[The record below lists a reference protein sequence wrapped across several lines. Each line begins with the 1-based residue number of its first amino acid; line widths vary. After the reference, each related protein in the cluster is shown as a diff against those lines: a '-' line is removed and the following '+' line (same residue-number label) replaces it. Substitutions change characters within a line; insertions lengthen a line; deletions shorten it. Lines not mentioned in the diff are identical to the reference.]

1 MKSTERAPRMRTES
15 NWLRYTFTEEEIAN
29 FSRKLAEETQ
39 LLESAEAE
47 KKVAVAQ
54 FSERIA
60 RHKGTSSG
68 AARNICMGYEMRM
81 VECDVILDT
90 PTVGAARVIRK
101 DTGEVVKERAMS
113 SEEMQL
119 ELELGRAATKGKT

>member
-1 MKSTERAPRMRTES
+1 MKIARPIRKET
-15 NWLRYTFTEEEIAN
+15 NWMRYTFTEQELQD

-39 LLESAEAE
+39 QLEGAEAE

-60 RHKGTSSG
+60 RHKSTSST

-81 VECDVILDT
+81 IDCDVLLDT
-90 PTVGAARVIRK
+90 PAIGTARIVRK
-101 DTGEVVKERAMS
+101 DTGEVVKERPMTK
-113 SEEMQL
+113 EEMQL
-119 ELELGRAATKGKT
+119 ELDLVAGKA